1 MEKMLKLMPHGLG
14 ALQIKNAFVEGLG
27 NPLSCNEARMTAL
40 EMTDAEKG
48 RGGSL
53 L

>member
-1 MEKMLKLMPHGLG
+1 MEKMLKLIPHGLG
-14 ALQIKNAFVEGLG
+14 ALQMKNAFVEGFG

-40 EMTDAEKG
+40 EMTDAKKG

>member
-1 MEKMLKLMPHGLG
+1 MQQGLG
-14 ALQIKNAFVEGLG
+14 KLFIKNAFVEGFG

-40 EMTDAEKG
+40 EMTDAKKG